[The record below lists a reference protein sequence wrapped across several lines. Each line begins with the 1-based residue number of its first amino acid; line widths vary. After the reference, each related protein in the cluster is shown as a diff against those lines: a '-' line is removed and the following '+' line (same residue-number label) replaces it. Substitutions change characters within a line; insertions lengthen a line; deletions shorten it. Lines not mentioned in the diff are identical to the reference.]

1 MKKNSIEKIKDFL
14 SFDDDVTL
22 LVNQVNEE
30 IYCFYS
36 YIIKVFTNKFDVKI
50 DNNISSSE
58 NFISNEL
65 FENRKVSIHN
75 LNNIKH
81 IEEIGGKDFKKIIFT
96 DYKCFKKLL
105 NKYTTINGYD
115 FEKDLKIFLNK
126 YCNINDEELINYCI
140 SKPYLT
146 YSEVSKYNV
155 NDSNYLSDTN
165 RRDTDNFILQ
175 IRKEIF
181 MSKKSRINI
190 KELFFKLK
198 KEALYKKF
206 NFLAY

>member
-14 SFDDDVTL
+14 SLDNDVTL

-30 IYCFYS
+30 IYCFYN
-36 YIIKVFTNKFDVKI
+36 YIIKEFTSKFGVKI
-50 DNNISSSE
+50 YNNLSS
-58 NFISNEL
+58 NGNYVSNEL

-75 LNNIKH
+75 LNNIKQ

-146 YSEVSKYNV
+146 FSEVSKYNI
-155 NDSNYLSDTN
+155 NESNYLSDPI
-165 RRDTDNFILQ
+165 RRDTNNFILHV
-175 IRKEIF
+175 RKEIF
-181 MSKKSRINI
+181 MSKKSGIKV

>member
-14 SFDDDVTL
+14 SLDNDVTL

-30 IYCFYS
+30 IYCFYN
-36 YIIKVFTNKFDVKI
+36 YIIKEFTSKFGVKI
-50 DNNISSSE
+50 YNNLSS
-58 NFISNEL
+58 NGNYVSNEL

-75 LNNIKH
+75 LNNIKQ

-146 YSEVSKYNV
+146 FSEVSKYNV
-155 NDSNYLSDTN
+155 NESNYLSDPI

-175 IRKEIF
+175 VR
-181 MSKKSRINI
+181 

>member
-14 SFDDDVTL
+14 SLDNDVTL

-30 IYCFYS
+30 IYCFYN
-36 YIIKVFTNKFDVKI
+36 YIIKEFTSKFGVKI
-50 DNNISSSE
+50 YNNLSS
-58 NFISNEL
+58 NGNYVSNEL

-75 LNNIKH
+75 LNNIKQ

-96 DYKCFKKLL
+96 DYKCIKKLL

-146 YSEVSKYNV
+146 FSEISKYNIHKV
-155 NDSNYLSDTN
+155 D
-165 RRDTDNFILQ
+165 
-175 IRKEIF
+175 
-181 MSKKSRINI
+181 
-190 KELFFKLK
+190 
-198 KEALYKKF
+198 
-206 NFLAY
+206 